1 MKTANV
7 QEEEDSKFFYGWIVL
22 ATTFLALFA
31 AFGIRGS
38 FGSYVTSWEQEFSIS
53 RTSVTIIS
61 LVSFIV
67 VAIAQPLVGKFNDRF
82 GSRTVL
88 TVSLS
93 LTGMALLLC
102 SIATS
107 LWQLIVLYGVVASF
121 AFTGA
126 SQITSATLMTH
137 WFTAK
142 RGLVIGVATSGM
154 AAGNMTIAPVTLYLI
169 SNYNWRFSLGLF
181 GLMIIFIFAPLM
193 AFLIRSKPADMG
205 LKPYGE
211 TSDALENH
219 KPATS
224 VAGTNTGN
232 QSVWLVLR
240 EKKFWL
246 LTAPY
251 FICGFTDVG
260 LVYTHYIPYTQGSGF
275 SIGIIGFTFSLIAVT
290 NIIGSIG
297 SGYLADRMNRSKLL
311 ALVYLFRAFTFP
323 ILLIANE
330 PWHLILFALTYGIV
344 EMASIA
350 PTSSICADLFGTY
363 SFGVVIG
370 VVSISHMLGGAI
382 GSLIPG
388 IFYDTVHSYI
398 PVFIMSSIM
407 LVISAV
413 VVLGVRDDR
422 ELTKMEV

>member
-1 MKTANV
+1 MKTADV
-7 QEEEDSKFFYGWIVL
+7 QEDSKFFYGWVVL

-38 FGSYVTSWEQEFSIS
+38 FGSYVTSWEQEFSVS
-53 RTSVTIIS
+53 RTSITVIS

-67 VAIAQPLVGKFNDRF
+67 VAFAQPLVGKFNDRF
-82 GSRTVL
+82 GARTVL

-93 LTGMALLLC
+93 LTGVALLLC

-107 LWQLIVLYGVVASF
+107 PWQLVVLYGVVASF

-126 SQITSATLMTH
+126 SQITSAALMTH

-142 RGLVIGVATSGM
+142 RGLAIGVATSGM
-154 AAGNMTIAPVTLYLI
+154 AAGNLTIVPTTLYLI

-181 GLMIIFIFAPLM
+181 GLIVLIIFAPLM

-211 TSDALENH
+211 SSEAIANH
-219 KPATS
+219 NPAPAT
-224 VAGTNTGN
+224 AGTNSRN
-232 QSVWLVLR
+232 QSVWQILR
-240 EKKFWL
+240 EKRFWL

-260 LVYTHYIPYTQGSGF
+260 LVYTHYIPFTQDSGF
-275 SIGIIGFTFSLIAVT
+275 SLGIIGFTFSLIAAA
-290 NIIGSIG
+290 NLFGSIG
-297 SGYLADRMNRSKLL
+297 SGYLADRMNRSRLL

-350 PTSSICADLFGTY
+350 PTSSFCADIFGKY
-363 SFGVVIG
+363 SFGVVLG

-388 IFYDTVHSYI
+388 IIYDTVHSYT
-398 PVFIMSSIM
+398 PVFIMSSIL

-413 VVLGVRDDR
+413 IVLQVRDDR
-422 ELTKMEV
+422 DLIKMEV